1 MQFACCLSGL
11 WPKAFPL
18 PPVLRTGDPENSRS
32 RSLGDNRP
40 KPPGGYNEIRLV
52 VALVGLAI
60 SFALLAFAQQKDTVD
75 PQLLEQI
82 NATISK
88 KYDEAVNNN
97 DAAAV
102 APLYTEDAV
111 FVADTGPI
119 YGREAIEKWYTD
131 VFKSWHPKYN
141 IEFVMLGITGIG
153 ARLTKS
159 QRYQLNTRSVA
170 ALASMLD
177 VT

>member
-1 MQFACCLSGL
+1 MKSSTRMRSSFSLTSNCKRNAICMLLKRSCCLSGL

-40 KPPGGYNEIRLV
+40 KPPGRYNEIRLV

-102 APLYTEDAV
+102 PRSTRRTRFLWRTQ
-111 FVADTGPI
+111 
-119 YGREAIEKWYTD
+119 GRFT
-131 VFKSWHPKYN
+131 VGRPSRN
-141 IEFVMLGITGIG
+141 GIQTCSSHG
-153 ARLTKS
+153 TP
-159 QRYQLNTRSVA
+159 NTTSS
-170 ALASMLD
+170 L
-177 VT
+177 